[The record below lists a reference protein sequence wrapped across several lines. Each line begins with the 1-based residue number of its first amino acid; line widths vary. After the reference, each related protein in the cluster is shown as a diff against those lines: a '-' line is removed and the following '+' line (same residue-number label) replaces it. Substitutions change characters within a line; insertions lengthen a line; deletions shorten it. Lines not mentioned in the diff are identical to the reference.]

1 MRPYFDLARMKR
13 RESLAAEDI
22 VGEHVPG
29 RQALASRPF
38 ARAGRCTAAKRWFDN
53 QNEVDWTQL
62 MAGEAQRQ
70 LGPRS
75 PRCALR
81 SMKSPSWSFSAT
93 WKTW

>member
-1 MRPYFDLARMKR
+1 MRPYFDSARMKR
-13 RESLAAEDI
+13 RENLAAEDI
-22 VGEHVPG
+22 VEKHVPG

-38 ARAGRCTAAKRWFDN
+38 ARAGQCAAAKKWFDN
-53 QNEVDWTQL
+53 QNEVGWTQL
-62 MAGEAQRQ
+62 MAGETQRQ